1 MKKYITFLFCLAVI
15 ATGNAQKKDTT
26 VLSVYNN
33 NQRFMLYPMPF
44 GKSKP
49 DKDFTAEMVIAL
61 DTINVLERSSRQ
73 ELIPLSINA

>member
-1 MKKYITFLFCLAVI
+1 MKKYITFFFCLAVI

-44 GKSKP
+44 GKTKP